1 MLTTLMFAVL
11 TPLASL
17 VAVAPQAPP
26 PQSPPAQAQ
35 PDVRITLNVP
45 PLRPPTRDYVLPT
58 AAETAA
64 LRSGIQLYERG
75 DYDKALEVFQRTF
88 AEYPTSMMAQY
99 EIALTHVARKEYQKA
114 IDAAAKATE
123 FKDPELARV
132 YSLIGSVLDMT
143 GDPTRAVEVYRQ
155 GIEFATEAAGTLY
168 FNLAITYAQSLND
181 IPAAKA
187 AVKQAA
193 LLDPAHASSQLL
205 LSKLFLREDLRTPGL
220 FAIGRFLILEPASTR
235 IQEGY
240 SIWYGV
246 IRGNMVPDGKGG
258 TTVKVNPAQSKDEGD
273 LTQLDLHI
281 TLSRIAAMAESEKT
295 EIQKMAFQVD
305 ALLGVIASTPAA
317 KDTSS
322 FMGRYYMPY
331 FLEMREKKFVEPFV
345 YYISQ
350 RTPFP
355 GVKEWLSANTERVNA
370 FLSWSRSYEWPS
382 PAK

>member
-1 MLTTLMFAVL
+1 MLTNLVLAVL
-11 TPLASL
+11 APLASL
-17 VAVAPQAPP
+17 IALAPQAPQAQAP
-26 PQSPPAQAQ
+26 PQPAVAL
-35 PDVRITLNVP
+35 TVP
-45 PLRPPTRDYVLPT
+45 PLRAPTREYVLPT
-58 AAETAA
+58 AAETTA
-64 LRSGIQLYERG
+64 LRSGIALYERRE
-75 DYDKALEVFQRTF
+75 YDKALEVFQRTL

-114 IDAAAKATE
+114 IDAAVKASE

-132 YSLIGSVLDMT
+132 YTLIGNVLDMT
-143 GDPTRAVEVYRQ
+143 GDPKRAVEIYRQ
-155 GIEFATEAAGTLY
+155 GIEFATEAAGSLY
-168 FNLAITYAQSLND
+168 YNLAITYAQSLND

-187 AVKQAA
+187 AAKQAA
-193 LLDPAHASSQLL
+193 LLDPNHASSQLF

-240 SIWYGV
+240 SLWYGV
-246 IRGNMVPDGKGG
+246 IRGNMTPDGKGG

-281 TLSRIAAMAESEKT
+281 TLSRIAAMAETDKT
-295 EIQKMAFQVD
+295 EIQRMAFQVE

-317 KDTSS
+317 KDRST
-322 FMGRYYMPY
+322 FMGSYYMPY

-355 GVKEWLSANTERVNA
+355 GVKEWLTANTERVNA
-370 FLSWSRSYEWPS
+370 FLSWSRSYEWPA
-382 PAK
+382 PVK

>member
-1 MLTTLMFAVL
+1 MLTTLIFAVL
-11 TPLASL
+11 TPLASF
-17 VAVAPQAPP
+17 VALA
-26 PQSPPAQAQ
+26 PQSPQVPAPAQPA
-35 PDVRITLNVP
+35 VKTALTVP
-45 PLRPPTRDYVLPT
+45 PLRAPTRNYVLPT

-143 GDPTRAVEVYRQ
+143 GDPKRAVEVYRQ

-193 LLDPAHASSQLL
+193 LLDPTHASSQLL
-205 LSKLFLREDLRTPGL
+205 LAKLFLREDLRTPGL
-220 FAIGRFLILEPASTR
+220 FAAGRFLILEPASPR
-235 IQEGY
+235 IQEAY
-240 SIWYGV
+240 SLWYGV
-246 IRGNMVPDGKGG
+246 IRGNMAPDGKGG
-258 TTVKVNPAQSKDEGD
+258 VTVQVNPAQSKDEGD

-281 TLSRIAAMAESEKT
+281 TLSRITAMAETDKT

-317 KDTSS
+317 KDTST
-322 FMGRYYMPY
+322 FMGTYYMPY
-331 FLEMREKKFVEPFV
+331 FLEMRAKKFVEPFV

-355 GVKEWLSANTERVNA
+355 GVKEWLAANTERVDA
-370 FLSWSRSYEWPS
+370 FLSWSRSYEWPT
-382 PAK
+382 PIK